1 MNQPFPYVL
10 GASTASLMQDFDTDV
25 YDTSSSS
32 YIYRLIDAMAG
43 STGAG
48 ALLNQAFLNQLQN
61 NLATTYGSDLDYFFG
76 NIGFL
81 PRSPSEQYAYNAS
94 TDLLTSPQ
102 WDEVRIKDAWYRA
115 RIKDFWQGCNL
126 GGTPE
131 GIRMIVQAAV
141 ACDCIVYEL
150 WRYIDD
156 FGLTEDLGR
165 SEVETPPVDIYGNKP
180 NNGRNEVVV
189 QPLKSSLSPQEFKL
203 LRDMLAR
210 VMPVDI
216 VVTISTEGL
225 AVLEPVSCNTAA
237 ANSIYFQVEKMVTAT
252 PILSQLPAPEEMAID
267 LLPTQ
272 QWLFDAQTDP
282 TLAPYANLNLTAQQ
296 GYYYLTS
303 GGARSPIDSVEY
315 GRLQPDGS
323 VLSVPSYIAFDS
335 SAQYTPWAPWPT
347 ADSPDNYPGG
357 KYGLTPSY
365 APAIN
370 SDGTPYAFPWASQA
384 AFVAAQIVVIE
395 SQGGNATATQFQLP
409 IAAPNQSQIIFLPE
423 YGVAY
428 NPPGKDST
436 VSMNTTANRQVTESG
451 TQGWTSTSGFVR
463 S

>member
-1 MNQPFPYVL
+1 MANNPFPYVL

-32 YIYRLIDAMAG
+32 YLYRLIDAMCG

-81 PRSPSEQYAYNAS
+81 PRAPSEQYAFNAS

-115 RIKDFWQGCNL
+115 RIKDFWQGCNM
-126 GGTPE
+126 GGTSE
-131 GIRMIVQAAV
+131 AIRMIVQAAV
-141 ACDCIVYEL
+141 SCDCIVYEV
-150 WRYIDD
+150 WRFIDN
-156 FGLTEDLGR
+156 FGITESLGR
-165 SEVETPPVDIYGNKP
+165 ADA
-180 NNGRNEVVV
+180 RNEVVV
-189 QPLKSSLSPQEFKL
+189 QPLKSTLSPQEFKL

-210 VMPVDI
+210 VMPI
-216 VVTISTEGL
+216 ETIVTINTEGL
-225 AVLEPVSCNTAA
+225 AVLEPVSCRTAA

-252 PILSQLPAPEEMAID
+252 PVLSQLPPPEELAID

-315 GRLQPDGS
+315 GRLQPNGFVQS
-323 VLSVPSYIAFDS
+323 TPSYIAFDATS
-335 SAQYTPWAPWPT
+335 QFTPWGPWPT
-347 ADSPDNYPGG
+347 ADSPDNFPGG
-357 KYGLTPSY
+357 KFGLHPSS
-365 APAIN
+365 APALN
-370 SDGTPYAFPWASQA
+370 SNGTPYAFPWASQA
-384 AFVAAQIVVIE
+384 VFIAAQTTVIE
-395 SQGGNATATQFQLP
+395 SMGGNATATQFQLP

-436 VSMNTTANRQVTESG
+436 VSMNNTANRQVTESG
-451 TQGWTSTSGFVR
+451 TQGWTSTAGFVR